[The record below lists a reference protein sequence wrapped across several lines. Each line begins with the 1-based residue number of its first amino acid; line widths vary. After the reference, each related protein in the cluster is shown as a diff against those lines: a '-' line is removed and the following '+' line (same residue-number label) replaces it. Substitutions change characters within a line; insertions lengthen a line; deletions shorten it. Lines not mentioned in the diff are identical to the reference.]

1 LTQRLDFIEEAL
13 DEVAFAVK
21 RENRKPAWSSIWI
34 ALERHEGSWCLHC
47 ATWLACCRGEMVGGR
62 QPGSN
67 EFPPLADA
75 PGKYV
80 LEK

>member
-1 LTQRLDFIEEAL
+1 LRHERCLDGRRALTSGVDL
-13 DEVAFAVK
+13 VA
-21 RENRKPAWSSIWI
+21 S
-34 ALERHEGSWCLHC
+34 ERHEGSWWLNC
-47 ATWLACCRGEMVGGR
+47 ATWLACCRGEMVGAR